1 MIYATGIS
9 FKKNDVHNLKSI
21 VQIKLETDGKDTWT
35 IDDKKINGWFK
46 KEIIHDWLKAH
57 REGGFKIKVKLYPY
71 SELVP
76 VEDEGLKYVRAAAD
90 STDKNN
96 LLKLETYYE
105 Q

>member
-9 FKKNDVHNLKSI
+9 FKKNDDHNLKSI
-21 VQIKLETDGKDTWT
+21 VQIKLEADENDTWK
-35 IDDKKINGWFK
+35 ISDKPINGWFK
-46 KEIIHDWLKAH
+46 KEIIHNWLKDNANK
-57 REGGFKIKVKLYPY
+57 GFKIQVKLEPY

-76 VEDEGLKYVRAAAD
+76 VEDDDAKYVRAAAD